1 MTGYLK
7 VKTIKD
13 KKNEN
18 LPKLGTKHNRKIEHI
33 IILTLKL
40 IEGKN
45 YKNTKNYN
53 KLHSKR
59 IFNNIHVYFL

>member
-1 MTGYLK
+1 M
-7 VKTIKD
+7 D

-40 IEGKN
+40 TEGHN
-45 YKNTKNYN
+45 YKKYK
-53 KLHSKR
+53 KL
-59 IFNNIHVYFL
+59 